1 MFCEPS
7 CPSNALTLTP
17 RQRIVVNREMS
28 ISDKEQK
35 ELLKRGYDYDGLDT
49 CAACSL
55 CSLSCPVGIDVA
67 NLTKK
72 LRAKKHSKVEKFVAN
87 SVANY
92 YDLTLKGANNSP
104 KGKYSSKIF
113 DRQR

>member
-1 MFCEPS
+1 MY
-7 CPSNALTLTP
+7 
-17 RQRIVVNREMS
+17 

-67 NLTKK
+67 NLTKN
-72 LRAKKHSKVEKFVAN
+72 LRAKKYSKIEKCIAS
-87 SVANY
+87 SVANH
-92 YDLTLKGANNSP
+92 YDLTLKGAKIALKANTLAKSLIGKDNMQKSMDKLRDTIKAIP
-104 KGKYSSKIF
+104 KWYCLYP
-113 DRQR
+113 